1 LLKEHETKSS
11 SLFLF
16 KKGTDATEVFEDI
29 GHSEDA
35 YAMLKDYLIGTL
47 KQ

>member
-1 LLKEHETKSS
+1 MKLNY
-11 SLFLF
+11 LFF
-16 KKGTDATEVFEDI
+16 WKGTDATEVFEDI